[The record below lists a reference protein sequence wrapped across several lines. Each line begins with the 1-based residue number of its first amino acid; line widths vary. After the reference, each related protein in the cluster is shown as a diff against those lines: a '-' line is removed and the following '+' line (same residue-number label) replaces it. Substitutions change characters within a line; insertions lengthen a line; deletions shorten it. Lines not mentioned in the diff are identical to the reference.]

1 MRNIRLLIQYDGTA
15 YSGWQIQTASVTI
28 QGLIEKLLG
37 QITSAEPHVIAAG
50 RTDAGVHAVGQ
61 VACFRTSSKLS
72 TAILQNALNALLPYD
87 IRILETEEVDE
98 SFHARFSAKR
108 KSYFYLVSTDKIVSP
123 FVNKYVW
130 RLPYRLDLAAM
141 RETLS
146 YLVGTHDFS
155 SFRGSGCGAK
165 TTERTIFNASVLELN
180 AAAFMTL
187 HLSGKFIKLQF
198 EGDAFLRHMVRNM
211 VGTVMEVG
219 KGKMRPEDITQIIA
233 SKDRRCA
240 GPTAPA
246 HALFLESIS
255 Y

>member
-1 MRNIRLLIQYDGTA
+1 
-15 YSGWQIQTASVTI
+15 
-28 QGLIEKLLG
+28 
-37 QITSAEPHVIAAG
+37 
-50 RTDAGVHAVGQ
+50 
-61 VACFRTSSKLS
+61 
-72 TAILQNALNALLPYD
+72 
-87 IRILETEEVDE
+87 
-98 SFHARFSAKR
+98 
-108 KSYFYLVSTDKIVSP
+108 
-123 FVNKYVW
+123 
-130 RLPYRLDLAAM
+130 
-141 RETLS
+141 
-146 YLVGTHDFS
+146 
-155 SFRGSGCGAK
+155 
-165 TTERTIFNASVLELN
+165 
-180 AAAFMTL
+180 MTL